1 MATIKLKEV
10 TESSFSY
17 QIDSDTQQTVVC
29 DLSGKNNGGAVTI
42 PGYGTF
48 AWNSEA
54 KVTFTAVAGLAG
66 TVAIDISA
74 VSSQGGIV
82 TDKSA
87 VVDVVDFSKTTKGII
102 YTGVANDG
110 EIKGGA
116 GDDSL
121 SVGAATSATITAG
134 AGNDTI
140 NTGASAAT
148 ISAGSGN
155 DVINISG
162 TAANEIFTGEGS
174 DTVNVAS
181 TVANSSVTLGAGSDI
196 ISLAASDASVAL
208 SGYNYFEGDA
218 IQTAAGVAKFDLAAD
233 GKFSVSIGSNNNN
246 VVAEAPVAAVE
257 GWYGLKVDDGEVV
270 DYFTAAAG
278 SSNVKLNLGKS
289 NVSNVVD
296 AQAVSGSADITLGFK
311 DDTVNLGTGKADTIT
326 IVKGSGTDVI
336 NNFENASDVLVVEGG
351 KIGKSVTLSAGNSS
365 DLQIAYAA
373 GSTVS
378 LVGANGTTTPKV
390 LNFSDGTTTQK
401 VAFDVTAGAQ
411 TISLDDA
418 KDADIIVGKT
428 DTTIVVDSET
438 HLHEDK
444 FVGDIRKISVAG
456 SLDKTINLTGN
467 NKLANEIDASA
478 ASVGVQIWGYSK
490 EGDKISLGSAQ
501 DTVWFGAND
510 GTDTIANF
518 SYGTGT
524 DDDVLYLIDT
534 KTLKDIEVK
543 AATSGNNAQ
552 VVVGKAVASIT
563 SASSQNDAI
572 QVKLADGETY
582 KVAGNFNNQTTVN
595 LNTDEVDGLVFYAL
609 DKDAKSQISLS
620 GSKDFLVN
628 ATYTDA
634 YTTGA
639 EIASVNASVATG
651 NLTIAAV
658 ANISTG
664 SGTNNVWNYGVD
676 TETNVVLAAGAG
688 TDTVWFADGI
698 DTSVNVSNFDT
709 DDTLY
714 LVTSKGLKNI
724 TDTYDFKVAASG
736 ATVINGATSQISLA
750 GATGLSLKDAEG
762 NIYKAAGAAVGTAL
776 NFASDVNVYFGS
788 DKISVAAS
796 VEGSYTVRVG
806 ENSRGVD
813 TSESVYISDS
823 VTEFDASQSAA
834 EFVIAGNSQ
843 ANTTIKGGLTKNDL
857 YGGGVSSDELWGNAA
872 AVDTFWFGT
881 GDGVDTINQ
890 VNDDDTVNLWNV
902 NDADIKNISVE
913 LETGK
918 AKISLSDGSVLNIDD
933 ANNAIAG
940 GLTFTSAQGTAYTY
954 DSESKKL
961 VEKKA

>member
-1 MATIKLKEV
+1 MADYIIKLGGSDI
-10 TESSFSY
+10 SSAAAVSVKVGAEAFS
-17 QIDSDTQQTVVC
+17 SVPSTLDTVNKKVIVP
-29 DLSGKNNGGAVTI
+29 SYGSF
-42 PGYGTF
+42 GYATDG
-48 AWNSEA
+48 
-54 KVTFTAVAGLAG
+54 KVTFVADSALAG
-66 TVAIDISA
+66 KIELALDSG
-74 VSSQGGIV
+74 VSVGSNAASI
-82 TDKSA
+82 TA
-87 VVDVVDFSKTTKGII
+87 ADFSATTKGIT
-102 YTGVANDG
+102 YDATADVTFVS
-110 EIKGGA
+110 GGD
-116 GDDSL
+116 GDDNLSTSL
-121 SVGAATSATITAG
+121 AG
-134 AGNDTI
+134 AKATVKAGKGNDTI
-140 NTGASAAT
+140 EVTGSDLKHDIDAGEGNDLVSVTGGASAA
-148 ISAGSGN
+148 
-155 DVINISG
+155 
-162 TAANEIFTGEGS
+162 
-174 DTVNVAS
+174 
-181 TVANSSVTLGAGSDI
+181 VTLGTGADTIKLAGTGS
-196 ISLAASDASVAL
+196 SVSVAD
-208 SGYNYFEGDA
+208 YNYFEGDVISA
-218 IQTAAGVAKFDLAAD
+218 YTDVNSVALNAD
-233 GKFSVSIGSNNNN
+233 GSFAVSLTGSTTDVQSGTGNF
-246 VVAEAPVAAVE
+246 AGLSD

-270 DYFTAAAG
+270 DYFTAANGA
-278 SSNVKLNLGKS
+278 SNVKLNLGKS

-296 AQAVSGSADITLGFK
+296 ARVADGSADITLGFK
-311 DDTVNLGTGKADTIT
+311 NDTVSLGAGNADTIT
-326 IVKGSGTDVI
+326 IVKGSSTDVI
-336 NNFENASDVLVVEGG
+336 NGFENASDVLVVEGG
-351 KIGKSVTLSAGNSS
+351 KIDKSVTLSASNGT

-373 GSTVS
+373 GSTVA
-378 LVGANGTTTPKV
+378 LVGANGVATSKV

-401 VAFDVTAGAQ
+401 VAFDVTTGPQ

-444 FVGDIRKISVAG
+444 FVGDISKISVAG

-467 NKLANEIDASA
+467 NKLANTIDASA
-478 ASVGVQIWGYSK
+478 ASVGVQIWGYS
-490 EGDKISLGSAQ
+490 DKSDNIVLGNVAGKAAQ

-510 GTDTIANF
+510 GTDTIDNF

-543 AATSGNNAQ
+543 ATGNNDAQ

-563 SASSQNDAI
+563 SASGKNDAI
-572 QVKLADGETY
+572 QIKLADGETY
-582 KVAGNFNNQTTVN
+582 KVAGNFTNGTDVK
-595 LNTDEVDGLVFYAL
+595 LNTDEVDGLVYYAL
-609 DKDAKSQISLS
+609 DKDKESQIILS

-664 SGTNNVWNYGVD
+664 SGTNDVWNYGVD
-676 TETNVVLAAGAG
+676 TETKVVLSNGAG

-698 DTSVNVSNFDT
+698 DTSVTVTNFDT

-724 TDTYDFKVAASG
+724 TDTYDFKVDAFG
-736 ATVINGATSQISLA
+736 ATVINGATSQISIA
-750 GATGLSLKDAEG
+750 GATKLSLKDAEG
-762 NIYKAAGAAVGTAL
+762 NIYKAAGATAL
-776 NFASDVNVYFGS
+776 GTLEFASDVNVYFGGNTI
-788 DKISVAAS
+788 DVAAS

-843 ANTTIKGGLTKNDL
+843 ANTTIRGGLTKNDL
-857 YGGGVSSDELWGNAA
+857 YGGGVSSDLLVGNAA

-881 GDGVDTINQ
+881 GDGVDTIEK

-913 LETGK
+913 LETDS
-918 AKISLSDGSVLNIDD
+918 AKISLSDGSVLKIDD
-933 ANNAIAG
+933 ANNAAITG